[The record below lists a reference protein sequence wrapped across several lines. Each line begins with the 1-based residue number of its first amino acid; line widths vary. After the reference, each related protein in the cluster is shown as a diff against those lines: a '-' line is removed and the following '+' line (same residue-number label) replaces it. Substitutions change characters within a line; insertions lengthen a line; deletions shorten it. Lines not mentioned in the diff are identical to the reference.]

1 MKKTALILAAL
12 LAVSSILTSCGD
24 TPSDT
29 KVTTG
34 GSEST
39 DPVTDVV
46 DYLDTLPKEDYNGY
60 EFRIIAQSYDQ
71 RPNLPLAEEENG
83 EVLNDAIIRRNRLVE
98 ERLGIKIVNYPDDD
112 RSKVTEKVKN
122 TVLADDNA
130 YDLVINSVNIGINT
144 LMSEGCLYDLSAL
157 KYLDFS
163 KEWWC
168 ASVNEDFTVNGH
180 LYFTT
185 GPLSPF
191 FYYMPAAVAYNKTL
205 TDENGITGLEDLVR
219 SGKWTFDKLKELTV
233 GKSVDING
241 DTKMTDEDKY
251 AIAGSAGDCYMLAGF
266 GEKMSERENDRFVL
280 NMGKDGF
287 ITKLEALAKYFSD
300 EKTFFNS
307 QNTAIFLNM
316 FESDRAMF
324 MPTSMNNLITGY
336 DSVPSAREMKSDYG
350 ILPLPKYDEA
360 QEKYYTIGQ
369 PAGPSGIAVP
379 ASCRDTDRTSLV
391 METMAY
397 YSNDLIREAAYDKII
412 KGKAARVEGTEDML
426 DIVYHNVFFDVNYV
440 FNFGKTKDLVT
451 TALENGG
458 ESFSSSYASA
468 LESANKAIDDY
479 MELINDLG

>member
-12 LAVSSILTSCGD
+12 LAVSSILASCGD
-24 TPSDT
+24 TASDT

-34 GSEST
+34 GSEAT
-39 DPVTDVV
+39 DPVTDEV
-46 DYLDTLPKEDYNGY
+46 DYLDTLPKENYNGY

-98 ERLGIKIVNYPDDD
+98 ERLGIKIVNYPDDN
-112 RSKVTEKVKN
+112 RSKVTEKVKS
-122 TVLADDNA
+122 TVLADDDA
-130 YDLVINSVNIGINT
+130 YDLVINSVNFGINT

-168 ASVNEDFTVNGH
+168 ASVNEDFTINGH

-219 SGKWTFDKLKELTV
+219 TGKWTFDKLKEFTV

-241 DTKMTDEDKY
+241 DTKMDENDKH
-251 AIAGSAGDCYMLAGF
+251 AIVGDSGDYYMLAGF
-266 GEKMSERENDRFVL
+266 GEKMVVLENNEYKL
-280 NMGKDGF
+280 NMGTDSF
-287 ITKLEALAKYFSD
+287 ITKLEALAKYTID
-300 EKTFFNS
+300 G
-307 QNTAIFLNM
+307 NTCYTISTATFLNM
-316 FESDRAMF
+316 FETDRAMF
-324 MPTSMNNLITGY
+324 MKTAMNNLITGY
-336 DSVPSAREMKSDYG
+336 DNVPSAREMKSDYG

-360 QEKYYTIGQ
+360 QDKYYTIGQ

-391 METMAY
+391 IETMAY
-397 YSNDLIREAAYDKII
+397 YSNDLIREAAYEKIV
-412 KGKAARVEGTEDML
+412 KGKAARVEGTEEML
-426 DIVYHNVFFDVNYV
+426 DIVYQNLYFDVNTV
-440 FNFGKTKDLVT
+440 FNFGGTIDIVTK
-451 TALENGG
+451 AIANGG

>member
-1 MKKTALILAAL
+1 MKKTALILAAF

-24 TPSDT
+24 ASSDA
-29 KVTTG
+29 KVTTSG
-34 GSEST
+34 NEST
-39 DPVTDVV
+39 DPVTDEVN
-46 DYLDTLPKEDYNGY
+46 YLDTLPKENYNGY

-98 ERLGIKIVNYPDDD
+98 ERLGIKIVNYPDDN
-112 RSKVTEKVKN
+112 RSKVTEKVKS
-122 TVLADDNA
+122 TVLADDDA
-130 YDLVINSVNIGINT
+130 YDLVINSVNFGINK

-219 SGKWTFDKLKELTV
+219 AGKWTFDKLKEFTV

-241 DTKMTDEDKY
+241 DTKMDENDKH
-251 AIAGSAGDCYMLAGF
+251 AIVGDSGDYYMLAGF
-266 GEKMSERENDRFVL
+266 GEKMVVLENNEYKL
-280 NMGKDGF
+280 NMGTDSF
-287 ITKLEALAKYFSD
+287 ITKLEALAKYTID
-300 EKTFFNS
+300 G
-307 QNTAIFLNM
+307 NTCYTVDTATFLNM
-316 FESDRAMF
+316 FETDRAMF
-324 MPTSMNNLITGY
+324 MKTAMNNLITGY
-336 DSVPSAREMKSDYG
+336 DNVPSAREMKSDYG

-391 METMAY
+391 IETMAY
-397 YSNDLIREAAYDKII
+397 YSNDLIREAAYEKIV
-412 KGKAARVEGTEDML
+412 KGKAARVEGTEEML
-426 DIVYHNVFFDVNYV
+426 DIVYQNLYFDVNTV
-440 FNFGKTKDLVT
+440 FNFGGTIDIVTK
-451 TALENGG
+451 AIANGG